1 MKDCEL
7 FQRQQLHTG
16 LCYCVTT
23 PHTMNPTT
31 DAISDIYR
39 KGLGM
44 GSAEQLQAY
53 TAEQIFCGSSMGVLQ
68 LKQRVYIHFTT

>member
-1 MKDCEL
+1 MS
-7 FQRQQLHTG
+7 
-16 LCYCVTT
+16 
-23 PHTMNPTT
+23 HTMNPTT
-31 DAISDIYR
+31 DVISDNYR

-68 LKQRVYIHFTT
+68 LKQRVYIDFAT